1 MQYQPPRALGL
12 LVGAVLIAW
21 SLGVTLLLLLF
32 GFGREI
38 DAFTVG
44 IYLGAIAALAVAALF
59 GYWTYALATLSYSV
73 DRNGLVITWG
83 PVRQVIPLVAI
94 ERLVPGTSVGVPRV
108 RGVSWMG
115 HHVGVG
121 IIERIGS
128 VMFYSTH
135 QQPEQVLYVMTT
147 ERNYAIC
154 VTDPT
159 AFAREIQVRQ
169 NLGPTAEVS
178 HHVERMDAPI
188 QAFWA
193 DNTGRLLAGV
203 AILFAVLLW
212 AIFGLQYQGLPELV
226 EVHFPPFEAPAV
238 IEAVGR
244 GTLIEIPRMATFLLA
259 VNLVVGFL
267 LYTWDRAAA
276 YAVFV
281 AAAALQVGFLIA
293 FQVAIHDL

>member
-21 SLGVTLLLLLF
+21 SLGVTLLLLLLS
-32 GFGREI
+32 FGRDI
-38 DAFTVG
+38 DVYTVG
-44 IYLGAIAALAVAALF
+44 IYLGAAVALAVATLF

-83 PVRQVIPLVAI
+83 PVRQVVPLTAI

-108 RGVSWMG
+108 RGVSWLG
-115 HHVGVG
+115 HHVGLGV
-121 IIERIGS
+121 IDRIGP

-135 QQPEQVLYVMTT
+135 QAPEQVLYVMTN
-147 ERNYAIC
+147 ERSYAIC

-169 NLGPTAEVS
+169 NLGPTAEVR
-178 HHVERMDAPI
+178 HHVERLDAPI

-193 DNTGRLLAGV
+193 DNTGRGLAGLGLLLCI
-203 AILFAVLLW
+203 ALW
-212 AIFGLQYQGLPELV
+212 AAVGFQYSGLPEFV
-226 EVHFPPFEAPAV
+226 NVHFPAYETVAVAEEAS
-238 IEAVGR
+238 R
-244 GTLIEIPRMATFLLA
+244 GVLLEIPRMATFLLA
-259 VNLVVGFL
+259 LNLAVGFL
-267 LYTWDRAAA
+267 LYTWERAAA

-281 AAAALQVGFLIA
+281 AASLLQLGFLVA
-293 FQVAIHDL
+293 FQVAIYDL